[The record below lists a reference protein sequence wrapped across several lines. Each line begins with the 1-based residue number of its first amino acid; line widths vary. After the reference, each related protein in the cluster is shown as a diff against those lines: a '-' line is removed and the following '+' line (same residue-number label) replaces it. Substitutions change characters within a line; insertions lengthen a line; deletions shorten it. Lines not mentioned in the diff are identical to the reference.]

1 MELVQDNKSLLRI
14 TKLLKKNEV
23 LFVDTEFLR
32 NNTYW
37 PKLCLIQIKAKKKIY
52 LIDPLAKDIDL
63 EIIKEIFLDPSI
75 LKVFHSARQDIEVLM
90 NVFNIIPW
98 PIYDTQIAANFIFV
112 ETDIGYSNLVEK
124 FCEIKL
130 SKKYQVSD
138 WSRRPLKDKQIEYAG
153 LDVEYLPILYK
164 NLDTKIRVKRKVKAY
179 KAEIEKLKDIV
190 EIYNP
195 KNSYKKINIRKKNI
209 IKSRLRILSE
219 WRELSAQKLNIPR
232 NWIISDKTILLA
244 SKKDFKIEKL
254 LKNKKNK
261 NFDQKIDS
269 FKKFLLKKIL
279 S

>member
-90 NVFNIIPW
+90 NVFNVIPW
-98 PIYDTQIAANFIFV
+98 PVYDTQLAANFIFA

-124 FCEIKL
+124 FFEIKL
-130 SKKYQVSD
+130 SKKYQV
-138 WSRRPLKDKQIEYAG
+138 
-153 LDVEYLPILYK
+153 
-164 NLDTKIRVKRKVKAY
+164 
-179 KAEIEKLKDIV
+179 
-190 EIYNP
+190 
-195 KNSYKKINIRKKNI
+195 
-209 IKSRLRILSE
+209 
-219 WRELSAQKLNIPR
+219 
-232 NWIISDKTILLA
+232 
-244 SKKDFKIEKL
+244 
-254 LKNKKNK
+254 
-261 NFDQKIDS
+261 
-269 FKKFLLKKIL
+269 
-279 S
+279 

>member
-52 LIDPLAKDIDL
+52 LIDPLAKDMDL

-90 NVFNIIPW
+90 NVFNVIPW
-98 PIYDTQIAANFIFV
+98 PIYDTQLAANFIFA

-124 FCEIKL
+124 FFEIKL

-138 WSRRPLKDKQIEYAG
+138 WSKRPLKDKQIEYAA
-153 LDVEYLPILYK
+153 LDVEYLPLLYK
-164 NLDTKIRVKRKVKAY
+164 KLDTKIRIKRKVRTY

-209 IKSRLRILSE
+209 IKSRLKILSE

-232 NWIISDKTILLA
+232 NWIISDKTIILA

-254 LKNKKNK
+254 LKN
-261 NFDQKIDS
+261 
-269 FKKFLLKKIL
+269 
-279 S
+279 

>member
-37 PKLCLIQIKAKKKIY
+37 PKLCLIQIKTKKKIY
-52 LIDPLAKDIDL
+52 LIDPLAKDINL

-153 LDVEYLPILYK
+153 LDVEYLPLLYK
-164 NLDTKIRVKRKVKAY
+164 KLDTKIRVKRKVKKY

-190 EIYNP
+190 DIYNP

-232 NWIISDKTILLA
+232 NWIISDKTILMA

>member
-98 PIYDTQIAANFIFV
+98 PIYDTQIAANFIFA

-153 LDVEYLPILYK
+153 LDVKYLPLLYK
-164 NLDTKIRVKRKVKAY
+164 KLDTKIRVKRKVKTY

-232 NWIISDKTILLA
+232 NWIISDKTIILA

-279 S
+279 P

>member
-52 LIDPLAKDIDL
+52 LIDPLAKDINL

-153 LDVEYLPILYK
+153 LDVEYLPLLYK
-164 NLDTKIRVKRKVKAY
+164 NLDTKIRVKRKVKKY

-190 EIYNP
+190 DIYNP

-254 LKNKKNK
+254 LKNEKNK

-279 S
+279 P

>member
-52 LIDPLAKDIDL
+52 LIDPLAKDINL

-98 PIYDTQIAANFIFV
+98 PIYDTQIAANFIFT

-153 LDVEYLPILYK
+153 LDVEYLPLLYK
-164 NLDTKIRVKRKVKAY
+164 KLDTKIRVKRKVKTY

-232 NWIISDKTILLA
+232 NWIISDKTIILA

-279 S
+279 P

>member
-98 PIYDTQIAANFIFV
+98 PIYDTQIAANFIFA

-153 LDVEYLPILYK
+153 LDVEYLPLLYK
-164 NLDTKIRVKRKVKAY
+164 KLDTKIRVKRKVKKY

>member
-153 LDVEYLPILYK
+153 LDVEYLPLLYK
-164 NLDTKIRVKRKVKAY
+164 KLDTKIRVKRKVKTY

>member
-98 PIYDTQIAANFIFV
+98 PIYDTQIAANFIFA

-153 LDVEYLPILYK
+153 LDVEYLPLLYK
-164 NLDTKIRVKRKVKAY
+164 KLDTKIRVKRKVKKY

-190 EIYNP
+190 DIYNP

>member
-52 LIDPLAKDIDL
+52 LIDPLAKDINL

-153 LDVEYLPILYK
+153 LDVEYLPLLYK
-164 NLDTKIRVKRKVKAY
+164 KLDTKIRVKRKVKTY

-190 EIYNP
+190 DIYNP

-279 S
+279 P

>member
-98 PIYDTQIAANFIFV
+98 PIYDTQIAANFIFA

-153 LDVEYLPILYK
+153 LDVEYLPLLYK
-164 NLDTKIRVKRKVKAY
+164 KLDTKIRVKRKVKKY

-232 NWIISDKTILLA
+232 NWIISDKTIILA

-279 S
+279 P

>member
-153 LDVEYLPILYK
+153 LDVEYLPLLYK
-164 NLDTKIRVKRKVKAY
+164 KLDTKIRVKRKVKTY

-244 SKKDFKIEKL
+244 SKKNFKIEKL

-279 S
+279 P

>member
-98 PIYDTQIAANFIFV
+98 PIYDTQIAANFIFT

-138 WSRRPLKDKQIEYAG
+138 WSKRPLKDKQIEYAG
-153 LDVEYLPILYK
+153 LDVEYLPLLHK
-164 NLDTKIRVKRKVKAY
+164 KLDAKIRIKRKVKIY
-179 KAEIEKLKDIV
+179 KAEVEKLKDIV

-254 LKNKKNK
+254 SKNKKNK

-279 S
+279 P

>member
-52 LIDPLAKDIDL
+52 LIDPLAKDINL

-98 PIYDTQIAANFIFV
+98 PIYDTQIAANFIFA

-153 LDVEYLPILYK
+153 LDVEYLPLLYK
-164 NLDTKIRVKRKVKAY
+164 KLDTKIRVKRKVKTY

>member
-153 LDVEYLPILYK
+153 LDVEYLPLLYK
-164 NLDTKIRVKRKVKAY
+164 KLDTKIRVKRKVKKY

-190 EIYNP
+190 DIYNP

-219 WRELSAQKLNIPR
+219 WRELSAQKLNLPR

>member
-153 LDVEYLPILYK
+153 LDVEYLPLLYK
-164 NLDTKIRVKRKVKAY
+164 KLDTKIRVKRKVKKY

-190 EIYNP
+190 DIYNP

-279 S
+279 P

>member
-153 LDVEYLPILYK
+153 LDVEYLPLLYK
-164 NLDTKIRVKRKVKAY
+164 KLDTKIRVKRKVKKY

-190 EIYNP
+190 DIYNP

>member
-98 PIYDTQIAANFIFV
+98 PIYDTQIAANFIFT

-153 LDVEYLPILYK
+153 LDVEYLPLLYK
-164 NLDTKIRVKRKVKAY
+164 KLDTKIRVKRKVKKY

-190 EIYNP
+190 DIYNP

>member
-153 LDVEYLPILYK
+153 LDVEYLPLLYK
-164 NLDTKIRVKRKVKAY
+164 NLDTKIRVKRKVKKY

-190 EIYNP
+190 DIYNP

>member
-52 LIDPLAKDIDL
+52 LIDPLAKDINL

-153 LDVEYLPILYK
+153 LDVEYLPLLYK
-164 NLDTKIRVKRKVKAY
+164 KLDTKIRVKRKVKKY

-190 EIYNP
+190 DIYNP

-219 WRELSAQKLNIPR
+219 WRELSAQKLNLPR

>member
-98 PIYDTQIAANFIFV
+98 PIYDTQIAANFIFM

-153 LDVEYLPILYK
+153 LDVEYLPLLYK
-164 NLDTKIRVKRKVKAY
+164 KLDTKIRVKRKVKKY
-179 KAEIEKLKDIV
+179 KAEIEKLKDIID
-190 EIYNP
+190 IYNP

>member
-14 TKLLKKNEV
+14 TKSLKKNEV

-90 NVFNIIPW
+90 NVFNVIPW
-98 PIYDTQIAANFIFV
+98 PIYDTQLAANFIFA

-124 FCEIKL
+124 FFEIKL

-138 WSRRPLKDKQIEYAG
+138 WSKRPLKDKQIEYAG
-153 LDVEYLPILYK
+153 LDVEYLPLLYK
-164 NLDTKIRVKRKVKAY
+164 KLDTKIRIKRKVRTY

-209 IKSRLRILSE
+209 IKSRIKILSE

-232 NWIISDKTILLA
+232 NWIISDKTIILA

-279 S
+279 P

>member
-52 LIDPLAKDIDL
+52 LIDPLAKDINL

-153 LDVEYLPILYK
+153 LDVEYLPLLYK
-164 NLDTKIRVKRKVKAY
+164 KLDTKIRVKRKVKKY

-190 EIYNP
+190 DIYNP

-279 S
+279 P

>member
-98 PIYDTQIAANFIFV
+98 PIYDTQIAANFIFA

-153 LDVEYLPILYK
+153 LDVEYLPLLYK
-164 NLDTKIRVKRKVKAY
+164 KLDTKIRVKRKVKTY

-279 S
+279 P

>member
-52 LIDPLAKDIDL
+52 LIDPLAKDINL

-75 LKVFHSARQDIEVLM
+75 LKVFHSARQDIEVLI

-98 PIYDTQIAANFIFV
+98 PIYDTQIAANFIFT

-153 LDVEYLPILYK
+153 LDVEYLPLLYK
-164 NLDTKIRVKRKVKAY
+164 KLDTKIRVKRKVKTY

>member
-52 LIDPLAKDIDL
+52 LIDPLAKNIDL
-63 EIIKEIFLDPSI
+63 EIIKEIFLDTSI

-90 NVFNIIPW
+90 NVFNVIPW
-98 PIYDTQIAANFIFV
+98 PVYDTQLAANFIFA

-130 SKKYQVSD
+130 SKKYQISD

-153 LDVEYLPILYK
+153 LDVEYLPLLYK
-164 NLDTKIRVKRKVKAY
+164 KLETKIRAKRKVKTY

-209 IKSRLRILSE
+209 IKSRIKILSE

-232 NWIISDKTILLA
+232 NWIISDKTIILA

-279 S
+279 P

>member
-14 TKLLKKNEV
+14 TKSLKKNEV

-98 PIYDTQIAANFIFV
+98 PIYDTQIAANFIFA

-153 LDVEYLPILYK
+153 LDVEYLPLLHK
-164 NLDTKIRVKRKVKAY
+164 KLDAKIRIKRKVKIY
-179 KAEIEKLKDIV
+179 KAEVEKLKDIV

-232 NWIISDKTILLA
+232 NWIISDKTIILA
-244 SKKDFKIEKL
+244 SKKDFKMEKL
-254 LKNKKNK
+254 FQNKKNK

-279 S
+279 P